1 MFSQTLQDRDF
12 ISYFVTSLSENQ
24 PSINKIIT
32 RTKTKTQHGQVI
44 FSLQLWMLEFVVHS
58 PRSIQERGKL
68 FEETK
73 PLSGILVS
81 DIMPTTKRNS
91 RQLQIA
97 SNYSKTKGTE
107 LTESEIFLSM
117 ETLPKDTTGQ
127 WAEFFH
133 QSNCF

>member
-1 MFSQTLQDRDF
+1 M
-12 ISYFVTSLSENQ
+12 
-24 PSINKIIT
+24 
-32 RTKTKTQHGQVI
+32 
-44 FSLQLWMLEFVVHS
+44 HS

-81 DIMPTTKRNS
+81 DIMPTTKRTS

-97 SNYSKTKGTE
+97 SNNSKTKGTE
-107 LTESEIFLSM
+107 LTESEISLSM
-117 ETLPKDTTGQ
+117 ETLPKDTTDQ